1 MRGFDKLGNAAGER
15 RKILENRSRTTTTG
29 VAVGDIN
36 SPPKLPRR
44 IIALFVSPRFGR
56 GSRLLGELTLMH
68 SLTIPFDFAPVLCAI
83 GMESSF

>member
-15 RKILENRSRTTTTG
+15 RKILENRSRTTG
-29 VAVGDIN
+29 VVVGDIN

-56 GSRLLGELTLMH
+56 GFMLLGELTLIQ
-68 SLTIPFDFAPVLCAI
+68 SLTIPFDVAPVLCAI
-83 GMESSF
+83 GMDSSF